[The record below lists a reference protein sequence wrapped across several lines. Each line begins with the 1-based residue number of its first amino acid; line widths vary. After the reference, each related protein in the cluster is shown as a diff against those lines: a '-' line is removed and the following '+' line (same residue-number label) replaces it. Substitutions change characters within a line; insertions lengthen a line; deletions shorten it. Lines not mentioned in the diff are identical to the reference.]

1 MIPVY
6 IPTFNNPTYVR
17 SMLRQLRGLGF
28 DSITLVD
35 SASTYGPML
44 ALLDGA
50 RSDGCLIIRQ
60 AVNCG
65 PHLYCGDSLFNSFPE
80 LFVLTDPDLEFN
92 AKLPADFI
100 ECLVDLTERFTIG
113 KAGFA
118 LDISD
123 PGSMRQEDFVLPRG
137 REKIWTWESQFWKS
151 QVGDVNGNPVYRA
164 VIDTTFAVYN
174 KKFFTLLN
182 HEDALRVGGEYTCR
196 HLPWYQ
202 ESIVPAEEM
211 DFYREHATVSYYGLS

>member
-17 SMLRQLRGLGF
+17 NMLRQLRSLGLE
-28 DSITLVD
+28 SITLVD

-44 ALLDGA
+44 DLLDGV
-50 RSDGCLIIRQ
+50 GCQVIRQ
-60 AVNCG
+60 ASNCG
-65 PHLYCGDSLFNSFPE
+65 PHLYCGDPLFNSFPD
-80 LFVLTDPDLEFN
+80 LFVLTDPDLQFN

-100 ECLVDLTERFTIG
+100 ERLVELTERFTIG
-113 KAGFA
+113 KVGFA

-123 PGSMRQEDFVLPRG
+123 SGSMRQEDFVLPRG
-137 REKIWTWESQFWKS
+137 HEKIWTWESQFWKS

-182 HEDALRVGGEYTCR
+182 HEDALRVGGDYTCN

-202 ESIVPAEEM
+202 ASIVPAEETE
-211 DFYREHATVSYYGLS
+211 FYREHAMVSYYGLS